1 MIDSERDPII
11 ERIAREARRP
21 VAVEPDAKARLLA
34 VIRAEGAPGSFEADT
49 AEFQL
54 YQPQRPGVTLSA
66 WRLGALAAGLVGV
79 GILSGLAINAGRDSR
94 KTGQPPGVVAIDGSS
109 RLPASNATDT
119 VMTFVFVTHD
129 ASKVALVGDFNQ
141 WNADAT
147 PMKRIANSNAW
158 TVTLPLSVGRHVYSF
173 YAVGADGEKWLTDPN
188 APATPDDGFGR
199 RNSVVL
205 VPSKRGPAS

>member
-1 MIDSERDPII
+1 MTDSGVDPII
-11 ERIAREARRP
+11 ERIASDARRP
-21 VAVEPDAKARLLA
+21 VAVDPEAKSRLMA

-54 YQPQRPGVTLSA
+54 YQPERRGVTLSA

-79 GILSGLAINAGRDSR
+79 GILSGLAIDFGRDSQ
-94 KTGQPPGVVAIDGSS
+94 KIGQLPVVAVNDRSS
-109 RLPASNATDT
+109 QLPASNATDT

-129 ASKVALVGDFNQ
+129 ASKVTLVGDFNQ

-147 PMKRIANSNAW
+147 PMTRIANSNAW

-199 RNSVVL
+199 RNSVIL
-205 VPSKRGPAS
+205 VKRGPAS